1 MGRPPNPERFE
12 RKKTLGEPPDRREA
26 MGQFRKVEDS
36 NQGFLFPPSP
46 SDWLP
51 EGHLVWFIRDAV
63 EQLDIDALLDRYRT
77 SGKGELA
84 YPPRVM
90 LSLLIY
96 GYCTGTFSSRRI
108 AAQIDENV
116 AFRVLA
122 RGQRPSFRTICR
134 FREEHLEDFKRL
146 FVQVVQLA
154 QESGMVK
161 MGTIAIDGSK
171 VKANASKHKAMSY
184 ARMKE
189 TEPKLAAQVEEWMK
203 ASGAADKSDDKDL
216 GAEVRG
222 DEMPDWVVEKQARI
236 AKLREAKRALESAAK
251 AEAAELRAER
261 VGEGKPVDGPRA
273 PKALSGEVDPKA
285 QRNFTDPDSKIL
297 RKGSEYVQGY
307 NAQVAVDAAHQVIVA
322 ADVVSQQNDADQLV
336 ALLDQ
341 IEENTGARPAEVSA
355 DTGYCSEENLASL
368 DERSIRGYI
377 ATGRQE
383 RGMSSPTN
391 REKDRQGP
399 RACAMRAR
407 LRRGGWNSRY
417 RLRKV
422 TVEPVF
428 GQIKERR
435 GFRRFSLRGREKVR
449 CEWRLVCAAH
459 NLVKLAAWS
468 RRDLSTR

>member
-1 MGRPPNPERFE
+1 M
-12 RKKTLGEPPDRREA
+12 L
-26 MGQFRKVEDS
+26 
-36 NQGFLFPPSP
+36 LPPSVNDFVKP
-46 SDWLP
+46 R
-51 EGHLVWFIRDAV
+51 HLAVFVRDLVQRELDLAAV
-63 EQLDIDALLDRYRT
+63 ERAYSKDPRGNPPYHPGMMTALLLY
-77 SGKGELA
+77 A
-84 YPPRVM
+84 YCRGVYASRQIAIACEERVDFM
-90 LSLLIY
+90 AL
-96 GYCTGTFSSRRI
+96 TGM
-108 AAQIDENV
+108 QEPD
-116 AFRVLA
+116 
-122 RGQRPSFRTICR
+122 FRTISD
-134 FREEHLEDFKRL
+134 FRKLHRAALEDL
-146 FVQVVQLA
+146 FVQVLRLCREAGLA
-154 QESGMVK
+154 KLGHVALD
-161 MGTIAIDGSK
+161 GTK
-171 VKANASKHKAMSY
+171 VHANASKHKAMSY

-189 TEPKLAAQVEEWMK
+189 AEPKLAAQVEEWMK

-355 DTGYCSEENLASL
+355 DTGYCSEENLAAL

>member
-1 MGRPPNPERFE
+1 MSRSRPWIVDQPM
-12 RKKTLGEPPDRREA
+12 L
-26 MGQFRKVEDS
+26 
-36 NQGFLFPPSP
+36 LPPSVNDFVKP
-46 SDWLP
+46 R
-51 EGHLVWFIRDAV
+51 HLAVFVRDLVQRELDLAAV
-63 EQLDIDALLDRYRT
+63 ERAYSKDPRGNPPYHPGMMTALLLY
-77 SGKGELA
+77 A
-84 YPPRVM
+84 YCRGVYASRQIAIACEERVDFM
-90 LSLLIY
+90 AL
-96 GYCTGTFSSRRI
+96 TGM
-108 AAQIDENV
+108 QEPD
-116 AFRVLA
+116 
-122 RGQRPSFRTICR
+122 FRTISD
-134 FREEHLEDFKRL
+134 FRKLHRAALEDL
-146 FVQVVQLA
+146 FVQVLRLCREAGLA
-154 QESGMVK
+154 KLGHVALD
-161 MGTIAIDGSK
+161 GTK
-171 VKANASKHKAMSY
+171 VHANASKHKAMSY

-189 TEPKLAAQVEEWMK
+189 AEPKLAAQVEEWMK